1 MRTVHNTCSTEWAG
15 GYSRALKLH
24 NESVMAFALTPSF
37 TIQHIDHI
45 VLRVASLEN
54 AIAFYCNVLGCKV
67 ARRRDDLGLIHLS
80 AGSSMIDLVA
90 LDGVLGLRG
99 GAGPAKE
106 GRNVD
111 HLCLRV
117 EPFDEAALTQHLSAH
132 DIPTHGAATVNFGA
146 EGEGLSF
153 YLSDPDCNTVELKGP
168 AEV

>member
-1 MRTVHNTCSTEWAG
+1 MPPSP
-15 GYSRALKLH
+15 LH
-24 NESVMAFALTPSF
+24 IF

-45 VLRVASLEN
+45 VLRVTSLER

-80 AGSSMIDLVA
+80 AGTSMIDLVA
-90 LDGVLGLRG
+90 LDGKLGLRG

-117 EPFDEAALTQHLSAH
+117 EPFDEAALTAHLAAH
-132 DIPTHGAATVNFGA
+132 NIPTHGAAAVNFGA
-146 EGEGLSF
+146 EGEGLSL
-153 YLSDPDCNTVELKGP
+153 YISDPDGNTVELKGP
-168 AEV
+168 AIQR

>member
-1 MRTVHNTCSTEWAG
+1 MTSAP
-15 GYSRALKLH
+15 
-24 NESVMAFALTPSF
+24 TPSF

-45 VLRVASLEN
+45 VLRVANLER
-54 AIAFYCNVLGCKV
+54 AMAFYCNVLGCKV

-80 AGSSMIDLVA
+80 AGTSMIDLIA

-117 EPFDEAALTQHLSAH
+117 DPFDEAALTQHLAAH
-132 DIPTHGAATVNFGA
+132 NIPTHGPAAVNFGA
-146 EGEGLSF
+146 EGEGLSL
-153 YLSDPDCNTVELKGP
+153 YVSDPDGTTVELKGP
-168 AEV
+168 ARA